1 MDGARRQRRP
11 DHLVLYACDV
21 QSFVCFVQPSGIN
34 PTRATVAGLPS
45 GRNYTVSVEAL
56 NGIGS
61 SGNATAAEESTTKA
75 VPMDAYPPFLAPT
88 LDGLDPTSNLH
99 VMWHAPFANGEPIE
113 KYYLEVDGVEH
124 EVDCHRRCAP
134 RHSDAIRTAIRP
146 RLPHPSLSLP
156 QYSG

>member
-1 MDGARRQRRP
+1 MRNRESGLRATPATDTRLLSSAPVASAPAANGDP
-11 DHLVLYACDV
+11 ITSYKLYACDV

-75 VPMDAYPPFLAPT
+75 VPMDELPRDIIPRPLTGLGNRKARRGMPPT
-88 LDGLDPTSNLH
+88 RCKVS
-99 VMWHAPFANGEPIE
+99 
-113 KYYLEVDGVEH
+113 VEN
-124 EVDCHRRCAP
+124 CCR
-134 RHSDAIRTAIRP
+134 
-146 RLPHPSLSLP
+146 
-156 QYSG
+156 